1 MAHGCLARVCCW
13 PGHYDS
19 CQSRRVTKATYV
31 SVCVAHIWVA
41 VANCVTPKRSV
52 SKVSKNVNQALQFGH
67 QGAWLGAESNRR
79 HVDFQSTALP
89 TELPSRDDAP
99 TLCGDVGCSLCRNL
113 KTRQHL
119 VTATYNERRFGRL
132 KR

>member
-1 MAHGCLARVCCW
+1 MAHGCLARVRGW

-19 CQSRRVTKATYV
+19 CQSRRVTQAAYV
-31 SVCVAHIWVA
+31 SIFVAHIWVA
-41 VANCVTPKRSV
+41 VATCVTPKRSV
-52 SKVSKNVNQALQFGH
+52 IKVSKNVNQVLSFGH
-67 QGAWLGAESNRR
+67 QTAWLGAESNRR

-99 TLCGDVGCSLCRNL
+99 TFCGDVGGSLCRNP

-119 VTATYNERRFGRL
+119 VSATYNERRL
-132 KR
+132 DV